1 MIWKVSARRRAAFL
15 ARLRGLVKP
24 CRKAS
29 LARVPALSFSRAV
42 LVLAL
47 TAGCVFTPPPPLPG
61 EAGYGAEASGLGSP
75 ALSRPEAAGGEPAKP
90 VATFRKG
97 QEPRPG
103 MSLAEIEAFNA
114 AQGDPI
120 SGFFTLDEALEGVTG
135 QGKLWAEFVTDR
147 GVIPCELHEQL
158 TPVTVAN
165 FVGLARGVRPW
176 YDRDLDEWITK
187 PYYDDTTF
195 HRVIPDFMIQGG
207 DPTGTGRGNPHY
219 VIPDEFHPDLRHDD
233 AGVLSMANKG
243 ANTGSAQFFITLAPT
258 DHLDDV
264 HTVFGRCTPEGI
276 EVARKIADVA
286 RDAADRPLAVE
297 VLREVRIVRR

>member
-1 MIWKVSARRRAAFL
+1 MST
-15 ARLRGLVKP
+15 RGL
-24 CRKAS
+24 
-29 LARVPALSFSRAV
+29 

-47 TAGCVFTPPPPLPG
+47 TAGCVFTPPPLLPG
-61 EAGYGAEASGLGSP
+61 EEGYGAEASGLDSP
-75 ALSRPEAAGGEPAKP
+75 TVERPEAGAGEPAKP
-90 VATFRKG
+90 LATFRKG

-120 SGFFTLDEALEGVTG
+120 NGFFTLDEALEGVTG
-135 QGKLWAEFVTDR
+135 NGKLWAEFVTDR

-176 YDRDLDEWITK
+176 YDRDLDEWVSK
-187 PYYDDTTF
+187 PYYDESTF
-195 HRVIPDFMIQGG
+195 HRVIPGFMVQAG
-207 DPTGTGRGNPHY
+207 DPTGSGRGNPGY
-219 VIPDEFHPDLRHDD
+219 VIPDEFQPDLRHDD

-264 HTVFGRCTPEGI
+264 HTVFGRCTPEG
-276 EVARKIADVA
+276 VAIITAIADVG
-286 RDAADRPLAVE
+286 RDAADRPLAPE
-297 VLREVRIVRR
+297 VIHEVRIVRHP